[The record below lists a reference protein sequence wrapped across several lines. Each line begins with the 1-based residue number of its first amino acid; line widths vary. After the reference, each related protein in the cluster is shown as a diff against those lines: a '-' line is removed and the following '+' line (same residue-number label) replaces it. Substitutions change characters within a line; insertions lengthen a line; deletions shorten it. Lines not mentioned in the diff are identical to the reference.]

1 MRRMRTT
8 NKEAVEN
15 TRQRRSRGART
26 FDVHKR
32 VRLRSSLAAALLNE
46 YFEQL
51 PSKVTSRAF
60 ARCGLVMNLF

>member
-26 FDVHKR
+26 FDVHKEYASGPHL
-32 VRLRSSLAAALLNE
+32 LR
-46 YFEQL
+46 
-51 PSKVTSRAF
+51 P
-60 ARCGLVMNLF
+60 C